1 MITYIPLENSK
12 YPPRLNANKLFNTE
26 YKDKRHIIFLKPI
39 GDYNDVLVPKLKDYK
54 DKLSFITNDYLL
66 NSINFEYCDYYL
78 PNDIN
83 YDNICST
90 FLPIN
95 PYGPTGIGGLG
106 LLKKW
111 GPNHMVIS
119 IIMTH
124 DNEKNIS
131 QILVLKNS
139 EDQYLPT
146 DFIDNENQFIPD
158 SIKNELKDETNIIL
172 NLYNTELLYS
182 GYQNDSKNTDHAWIE
197 NKVYL
202 FNLDTF
208 KRNILLNII
217 KNNKNLVLIDIPDN
231 INFTKIKNIEFL
243 NYLFK

>member
-1 MITYIPLENSK
+1 MITYIPLENSE
-12 YPPRLNANKLFNTE
+12 YPSRLNANKLFYTE

-39 GDYNDVLVPKLKDYK
+39 GYYNDVLVPKKEDYK
-54 DKLSFITNDYLL
+54 DKISFITNDYLL

-95 PYGPTGIGGLG
+95 PYGPTGVGGLG

-111 GPNHMVIS
+111 GPNHMVTS
-119 IIMTH
+119 IIISH

-131 QILVLKNS
+131 QLLLLKNG
-139 EDQYLPT
+139 EDKYLPQ
-146 DFIDNENQFIPD
+146 DFIDNENDIIPNT
-158 SIKNELKDETNIIL
+158 IKNELKDETNDIL
-172 NLYNTELLYS
+172 NLYNSELLYS
-182 GYQNDSKNTDHAWIE
+182 GYHNDSKNTDHAWIE
-197 NKVYL
+197 NNVYL

-208 KRNILLNII
+208 KRNIILNII
-217 KNNKNLVLIDIPDN
+217 KDNQNLVFIDISDN
-231 INFTKIKNIEFL
+231 LNFAKIKNAEFL